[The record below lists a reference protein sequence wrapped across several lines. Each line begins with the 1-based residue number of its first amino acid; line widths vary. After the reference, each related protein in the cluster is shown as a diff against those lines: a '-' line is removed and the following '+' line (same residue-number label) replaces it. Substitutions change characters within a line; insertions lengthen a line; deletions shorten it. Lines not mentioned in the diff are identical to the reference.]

1 MSRTKPSAKRPIDE
15 RLAVANAILAALAE
29 GGELQ
34 GEFTFDLIDEAEGF
48 YGGDYYICDLATD
61 LTHDRRRIASRLKKV
76 RFLSGPIVV
85 ERAATFTDYREFATR
100 FIHYFQIKTC
110 NVLLKVEATIN
121 NLDWQGE
128 SPTPIYGYLHFHGS
142 DRALRKDF
150 DSIVKSEFKEA
161 AAFSIRHLQAALSQ
175 LDKEARSAAANG
187 VLSKLGKALGI

>member
-1 MSRTKPSAKRPIDE
+1 MLTRLEVAWLSRPHPDELVLWQRTEGFGKRRIEKNGP
-15 RLAVANAILAALAE
+15 ALGRA
-29 GGELQ
+29 LR
-34 GEFTFDLIDEAEGF
+34 TFDLIDEAEGF

-161 AAFSIRHLQAALSQ
+161 AAFSIRRRPPNF
-175 LDKEARSAAANG
+175 E
-187 VLSKLGKALGI
+187 

>member
-1 MSRTKPSAKRPIDE
+1 MARTKPSAKRPFDE

-85 ERAATFTDYREFATR
+85 ERAATFTDDREFATR
-100 FIHYFQIKTC
+100 FIHYF
-110 NVLLKVEATIN
+110 
-121 NLDWQGE
+121 
-128 SPTPIYGYLHFHGS
+128 
-142 DRALRKDF
+142 
-150 DSIVKSEFKEA
+150 
-161 AAFSIRHLQAALSQ
+161 LS
-175 LDKEARSAAANG
+175 L
-187 VLSKLGKALGI
+187 IHI